1 MNLSMDERKK
11 GSHASIQKMQEE
23 KAMSERITGTECGVT
38 QQKRMQFGLMA
49 QNEEGAAQ
57 AHRDMRLV
65 TIMKRAEL
73 TQKMIEMKMSMWEK
87 RIAGAANRKI
97 YESIQGLFDKAE
109 DLQTQL
115 QDMGSEERVCNP
127 ILLSVLSTVATSM
140 GLGSGKTSGEVESDY
155 ND

>member
-1 MNLSMDERKK
+1 
-11 GSHASIQKMQEE
+11 
-23 KAMSERITGTECGVT
+23 MSERITGTERGVT

-87 RIAGAANRKI
+87 TIDGAAKERI

-115 QDMGSEERVCNP
+115 QDVGSEERVCNP
-127 ILLSVLSTVATSM
+127 IVFSVLSKVATSM
-140 GLGSGKTSGEVESDY
+140 GLSSGKTSGEGESDY
-155 ND
+155 N